1 MQNLPIKLEGLDG
14 AAFLF
19 LLSLSLTV
27 PVSGA
32 EYNGT
37 LNFRSGRT
45 GFDGI
50 LELVESGV
58 VDGSKLSHSSLSE
71 GKKKAVV
78 LLFVGVWG
86 HSFPEGGEASFE
98 VKDDLDSQRS
108 VNSLMVLDPGE
119 IFVIDERLDD
129 DWPKGGKAVNKL
141 SKYIVFHQ
149 IYAYIFWSMNFR
161 KLNNIYFDKGLKII
175 NMELTRS

>member
-32 EYNGT
+32 EYSGT
-37 LNFRSGRT
+37 LNFRSGKT
-45 GFDGI
+45 GLDGI

-78 LLFVGVWG
+78 FLLFVGVWG
-86 HSFPEGGEASFE
+86 QSFPDGGEASFE

-119 IFVIDERLDD
+119 ILVIDERLDD
-129 DWPKGGKAVNKL
+129 DWPKGGKAVN
-141 SKYIVFHQ
+141 
-149 IYAYIFWSMNFR
+149 R
-161 KLNNIYFDKGLKII
+161 LNILGCFQMKI
-175 NMELTRS
+175 NVVK

>member
-27 PVSGA
+27 PGSGA

-37 LNFRSGRT
+37 LNFRSGMT

-78 LLFVGVWG
+78 FLLFVGVWG
-86 HSFPEGGEASFE
+86 QSFPDGGEASFE

-119 IFVIDERLDD
+119 ILVIDERLDD
-129 DWPKGGKAVNKL
+129 DWPKGGKAVN
-141 SKYIVFHQ
+141 
-149 IYAYIFWSMNFR
+149 R
-161 KLNNIYFDKGLKII
+161 LNN
-175 NMELTRS
+175 